1 MGVAE
6 EGKKEAFLILQ
17 GKLNASITALTK
29 NKMDLEDH
37 VETMQQCVLEE
48 KVLVNAS
55 RTKLARNTKLLN
67 LSISMCAAFE
77 KEYAAAT
84 KSRNEELKLLVEVRR
99 LVKKRLDGLGHSV
112 TSRDDSFNNKKV
124 QKYNAATFEHK
135 GGNKAHA
142 LTDRGYGMG
151 N

>member
-17 GKLNASITALTK
+17 KKLNDSITALTD

-67 LSISMCAAFE
+67 LSVSMCAAFE
-77 KEYAAAT
+77 KEHAAAT
-84 KSRNEELKLLVEVRR
+84 SSRNEELGLLVQVRR
-99 LVKKRLDGLGHSV
+99 LVRKRLNGLGHSV
-112 TSRDDSFNNKKV
+112 VSRDDSFNNAKV
-124 QKYNAATFEHK
+124 AKHKAATFDHK
-135 GGNKAHA
+135 GGNTDHA
-142 LTDRGYGMG
+142 LEGYGM
-151 N
+151 